1 MWENRVRQVMALIV
15 GLLLVVALL
24 GRPLVG
30 TALLNLSSI
39 YVGRWM
45 LGDDP
50 AGSQAGVFLTHSQ
63 R

>member
-1 MWENRVRQVMALIV
+1 MALIV

-50 AGSQAGVFLTHSQ
+50 AGSQAGVFPTHSQ